1 MRYNTC
7 RAENLVTQPRR
18 VVRAN
23 RSESIVVPSEV
34 HSTLVVGPREVL
46 VNPDDRDYATPVVC
60 KKSLTNFSSSNL
72 TLVVSKC
79 SNVIPCK
86 FKAVKFTIE

>member
-1 MRYNTC
+1 MY
-7 RAENLVTQPRR
+7 PRR

-23 RSESIVVPSEV
+23 RSESIVRPSEV
-34 HSTLVVGPREVL
+34 HSTLEVRKQEML
-46 VNPDDRDYATPVVC
+46 VTPEVRDYV
-60 KKSLTNFSSSNL
+60 
-72 TLVVSKC
+72 TLVVSKY